1 MTRVG
6 LLGAGGMGSVHAAQY
21 AKMTDVELRFF
32 DPRPD
37 QAERFQSRFHAEPC
51 RSEDDLIDWADVVD
65 VCTPTDTHHGL
76 GRKAIA
82 AGRALLMEKPLCRT
96 LGECEGLMAAAEKAG
111 VPAMPAQVVRYFPEY
126 AAAKRM
132 VESGAVG
139 DVAAVRLRRGG
150 GAPSGVDG
158 WFMDH
163 ARSGGVFFDLA
174 IHDFDWIRW
183 ALADV
188 ATVYAKSL
196 RANVGH
202 GPDYGLATLT
212 LENGAVAHVE
222 ATWMDPCGFRTVFEV
237 CGSGGMILHDSR
249 LTPSVRVH
257 REGGSVTESPL
268 APQDDPYYREIRAFL
283 EAVRNKER
291 PPVTLEDGFAAC
303 AVALAALES
312 AQTGLPVRPARP

>member
-1 MTRVG
+1 
-6 LLGAGGMGSVHAAQY
+6 MGSVHAAQY
-21 AKMTDVELRFF
+21 AKMTDIELRFF

-37 QAERFQSRFHAEPC
+37 QTERFQARFHAAAC
-51 RSEDDLIDWADVVD
+51 QTEDDLIAWADVVD
-65 VCTPTDTHHGL
+65 VCTPTDTHHNL

-96 LGECEGLMAAAEKAG
+96 LPECQALLEAADKAG

-126 AAAKRM
+126 ATAKRM

-139 DVAAVRLRRGG
+139 DVAAARLRRGG

-183 ALADV
+183 ALAEV

-196 RANVGH
+196 KANVGH

-212 LENGAVAHVE
+212 LDSGAVAHVE
-222 ATWMDPCGFRTVFEV
+222 ATWMDPSGFRTTFEV
-237 CGSGGMILHDSR
+237 CGSGGMIHHDSR
-249 LTPSVRVH
+249 QTASVRVH
-257 REGGSVTESPL
+257 TEGGSVSEAPL
-268 APQDDPYYREIRAFL
+268 APHDDPYFLEIRAFL
-283 EAVRNKER
+283 ESVWRKER

-303 AVALAALES
+303 AIALAALES